1 MRTVG
6 EHMRSRRSRSK
17 RSKGREWTGVVWT
30 GVAWTHLFALVFLCS
45 LLKPW
50 AEGKR
55 SQGVKPGTSP
65 GAWVVW

>member
-6 EHMRSRRSRSK
+6 EQMRSSRSRSSRRSKSR

-50 AEGKR
+50 TGGKR
-55 SQGVKPGTSP
+55 SQ
-65 GAWVVW
+65 